1 MPKGKKKSFQD
12 MAKERYDELDSE
24 IEKLELELKS
34 LKEEQKSIKAYLQ
47 AAGLIEKQ
55 TRAPRKKK
63 AQKQADVK
71 K

>member
-24 IEKLELELKS
+24 VEKLELDLKA

-47 AAGLIEKQ
+47 AAGVIEKAK
-55 TRAPRKKK
+55 RGPKKK
-63 AQKQADVK
+63 K
-71 K
+71 